1 MGSSSVSSGYTNWY
15 TEKYIRNVKKTSKLR
30 RHQSNCTSSSKMKAR
45 TKSNSSRFTTLKCSC
60 SLITAFTLPFT
71 WSSNATQKSS
81 EFFISPSRHIQ
92 KSEISTLRQIV
103 ADHQQVRPDYDPFRQ
118 HRPWIRTENKKKESC
133 MSRRLHCLELPP
145 ASQYYSSV
153 QNCKEDKTKDA
164 AGVGEAVKRNKL
176 LQLQISFLPSFP
188 RNWNLPPNNIM
199 HIMKDSKH
207 GHQCYPSASQ

>member
-45 TKSNSSRFTTLKCSC
+45 TKSNSSSFTTLKCSC

-103 ADHQQVRPDYDPFRQ
+103 LLMILSDNIGHGSGLR
-118 HRPWIRTENKKKESC
+118 IKKESC
-133 MSRRLHCLELPP
+133 MSRRRHRLELPP
-145 ASQYYSSV
+145 PSQYYSSV